1 MGYKRT
7 QESKEQLLEI
17 VQMRIDGYTLQQIA
31 DKYGVTRQCIQQKLS
46 VIAGNE
52 KPRTKGID
60 EKIVFPNLAKW
71 ISENQVVKYKL
82 YQMIGGSNNNK
93 NTQIINKKLYG
104 ESEFSMSEI
113 KKLLEITGQTFEY
126 LFSTEK
132 AD

>member
-1 MGYKRT
+1 MMT
-7 QESKEQLLEI
+7 QENKDRLLEMI
-17 VQMRIDGYTLQQIA
+17 KMRLDGCTYQEIA
-31 DKYGVTRQCIQQKLS
+31 ERYGVTRQCVQQKLS
-46 VIAGNE
+46 VIAGNA
-52 KPRTKGID
+52 KSRTKEID

-82 YQMIGGSNNNK
+82 SHMIGGSNNNT

-104 ESEFSMSEI
+104 EREFSMSEI